1 MRPPCEVMVVQL
13 LPAFRALVS
22 HHLMEDHGF
31 TQNQVAEALGVTQAS
46 VSRSRTQLKR
56 FSKHYTPR
64 IRRSAE
70 ELAKQLAQRT
80 ISLEESIA
88 ILCSFCRN
96 QKIGGVLCQLHREEN
111 PDLATCKVCG
121 ERVTPDFRIHVLNSL
136 TRGSQLLQ
144 ESTEFTQLIPQV
156 QSQLVMSI
164 PDACDIDDVAG
175 FPSRIGILD
184 SKAHTYTGPE
194 FGASTHL
201 ARILLVIQELDTTM
215 QAAIV
220 LKFQSNMEAIFVKQ
234 KLRYVRADRES
245 VQGQK
250 ETDEALLTAIREALA
265 QSGPVNILIDEGL
278 VGIEPV
284 VYLFSEDA
292 EQAATQA
299 ISLAKLLAT

>member
-1 MRPPCEVMVVQL
+1 MRPPCEIMVVQL

-22 HHLMEDHGF
+22 HHLMEDYGF

-46 VSRSRTQLKR
+46 VSRSRTQLER
-56 FSKHYTPR
+56 FKKHYTPR
-64 IRRSAE
+64 IRRA
-70 ELAKQLAQRT
+70 AKALSEQLAQGT

-88 ILCSFCRN
+88 ILCSFCQN
-96 QKIGGVLCQLHREEN
+96 EKIGGVLCQLHREEN
-111 PDLATCKVCG
+111 PDLATCQVCG
-121 ERVTPDFRIHVLNSL
+121 EEVTPKFRIRVLNSL
-136 TRGSQLLQ
+136 TRGVRLLY
-144 ESTEFTQLIPQV
+144 ESTEFIQLIPQV
-156 QSQLVMSI
+156 QSQLVMSV
-164 PDACDIDDVAG
+164 PEACDIDDVAG
-175 FPSRIGILD
+175 FPSRIGILG

-201 ARILLVIQELDTTM
+201 SRILLIIQEREPTL

-220 LKFQSNMEAIFVKQ
+220 LKFYSHMEAIFAKL

-250 ETDEALLTAIREALA
+250 ATDEALVIAIREVLA
-265 QSGPVNILIDEGL
+265 QSGPVDILIDEGL

-292 EQAATQA
+292 EQAASHA
-299 ISLAKLLAT
+299 IAIAKLLAT